1 MKKMNEEQA
10 EKKMVVQKKNKPVH
24 KRLKAKVKNIKDRK
38 LKTK

>member
-1 MKKMNEEQA
+1 MKKMNDEQA
-10 EKKMVVQKKNKPVH
+10 AKKGATHKDKPVH